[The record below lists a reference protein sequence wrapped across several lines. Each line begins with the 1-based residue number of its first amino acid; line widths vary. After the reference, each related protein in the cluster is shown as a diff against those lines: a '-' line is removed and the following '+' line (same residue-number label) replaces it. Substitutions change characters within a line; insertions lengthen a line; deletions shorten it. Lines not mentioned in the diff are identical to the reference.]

1 VLGNAFDR
9 LQVDTFWQ
17 IVIKGGIIVFAIAAD
32 SFAKRRAE
40 AARRF
45 ERADQ
50 LRAAGSGPSSV
61 ATAGGSD
68 G

>member
-1 VLGNAFDR
+1 
-9 LQVDTFWQ
+9 
-17 IVIKGGIIVFAIAAD
+17 VIKGGIIVFAIAAD

-40 AARRF
+40 AARRI

-50 LRAAGSGPSSV
+50 LLTAGSGPPSV
-61 ATAGGSD
+61 ATAGESD